1 MFMLMFI
8 YVIFSPLVWD
18 SQMWRCFVCTLAEIQ
33 RQNEQ
38 RCEQEIEDLMREIRA
53 RNITPNTSDTT
64 WPIVVNQIEHNET
77 AKEETQ
83 PAEMEEV
90 QPLNETPAREQLKT
104 GPARARKKP
113 RWLKRL
119 CHLRNV
125 RECLRYHNNEYCSVF
140 NYCFVVI
147 NFILFS

>member
-1 MFMLMFI
+1 M
-8 YVIFSPLVWD
+8 S
-18 SQMWRCFVCTLAEIQ
+18 
-33 RQNEQ
+33 
-38 RCEQEIEDLMREIRA
+38 IE
-53 RNITPNTSDTT
+53 PNSTIDTT

-77 AKEETQ
+77 AREETQ

-90 QPLNETPAREQLKT
+90 QPVNETQAREQLKT
-104 GPARARKKP
+104 GLARARKKP